1 MALVPKEGG
10 SMSYQVPILT
20 SVNYPIWSV
29 KVKSIMDAYGLWET
43 VEPRGLGEEPDPKKS
58 KQALAFLFQA
68 IPEDMVLQMASYTDP
83 KNVWDG
89 LKTRFLGV
97 DRVRTAR
104 LATLRKELETMCMKE
119 GEAVDDFVAK
129 LNGVASKVR
138 SLGYELEEVDL
149 VKRLLNSM
157 PKPFFQIVASIEQC
171 FDLDSMFFDEAV
183 GRLKAFEER
192 LKGLGEKEE
201 VQGQVLLAEHKY
213 GESSGQGR
221 GRGRSYG
228 RGERG
233 RGRGTSRGGDKS
245 RFRCFDCGEFGH
257 FGYECTK
264 WKDKDEANL
273 IQDEEPAL
281 L

>member
-1 MALVPKEGG
+1 M
-10 SMSYQVPILT
+10 
-20 SVNYPIWSV
+20 
-29 KVKSIMDAYGLWET
+29 
-43 VEPRGLGEEPDPKKS
+43 R
-58 KQALAFLFQA
+58 
-68 IPEDMVLQMASYTDP
+68 
-83 KNVWDG
+83 
-89 LKTRFLGV
+89 
-97 DRVRTAR
+97 
-104 LATLRKELETMCMKE
+104 MKE

-129 LNGVASKVR
+129 LNGIASKVR
-138 SLGYELEEVDL
+138 SLGYEREEVDL

-157 PKPFFQIVASIEQC
+157 PKSFFQIVASIEQC

-201 VQGQVLLAEHKY
+201 EQGQVLMAEHKY

-228 RGERG
+228 RGEKG
-233 RGRGTSRGGDKS
+233 RGRGTGGGGDKS
-245 RFRCFDCGEFGH
+245 RFWCFDCGEFGH
-257 FGYECTK
+257 FGYEYTK
-264 WKDKDEANL
+264 WKDKDEANF

>member
-20 SVNYPIWSV
+20 SVNYPVWSV
-29 KVKSIMDAYGLWET
+29 KVKSIMDAYGLWGT
-43 VEPRGLGEEPDPKKS
+43 VEPRGLGEEPDEKKS

-83 KNVWDG
+83 KQVWDG

-104 LATLRKELETMCMKE
+104 LATLRKELETMRMKE

-129 LNGVASKVR
+129 LN
-138 SLGYELEEVDL
+138 
-149 VKRLLNSM
+149 
-157 PKPFFQIVASIEQC
+157 
-171 FDLDSMFFDEAV
+171 AV

-201 VQGQVLLAEHKY
+201 EQGQVLMAEHKY

-233 RGRGTSRGGDKS
+233 RGRGTGRVSDKS
-245 RFRCFDCGEFGH
+245 RFRCFDCGELGH